1 MHMATSITPFR
12 GLLIGLLV
20 HAAQATVAQ
29 SVGRVEML
37 PVVGATW
44 HMRALQRIPEL
55 PQVVRPVVWPFADLE
70 GNDVFGITYTM
81 RDAAEVPLAA
91 AYPEADQVLH
101 AVPDDGSPATD
112 IVLDVQPDRC
122 LELLSTTSPVSCVYN
137 PGALLAA
144 YPLAFGAEMGVDH
157 CFMTVSSSALTP
169 YCGTTWI
176 TFERTGLLQLPFGEY
191 PEANLI
197 RTRRSKVNAS
207 EPSDSSM
214 TETLTWYAEGIPY
227 PLLRIVTI
235 SYPNGTQA
243 HEGHILDPASIVGL
257 EERSAAGTLALYPVP
272 STGVVYIG
280 TPVDGE
286 LRIHSMDGKLVR
298 TERLRAGSTPVQLD
312 LSDLVAGSYR
322 AVLWNERE
330 TWSAPLILAR

>member
-214 TETLTWYAEGIPY
+214 TETLTWYAEGSPIRCSGSSPSATRTAHKRMRVISWTQ
-227 PLLRIVTI
+227 PPSLVWKSGLL
-235 SYPNGTQA
+235 
-243 HEGHILDPASIVGL
+243 
-257 EERSAAGTLALYPVP
+257 
-272 STGVVYIG
+272 
-280 TPVDGE
+280 
-286 LRIHSMDGKLVR
+286 LVR
-298 TERLRAGSTPVQLD
+298 WRCTRSPARAWCTSAHRWMASCGSTAWMASSCAPSGCVQGRPLFNWTCRI
-312 LSDLVAGSYR
+312 LLPEAIGR
-322 AVLWNERE
+322 CCG
-330 TWSAPLILAR
+330 TSAKPGPPP